1 MLYYDVTRITRRKTN
16 APTVKHACH
25 KPVRENG
32 ELDIGG
38 RQSQLSPV
46 ASRRSH
52 LPRAKRPD
60 ISAIMP
66 DLRRHYSDEPL
77 AIMLGVR
84 VAVLPFKHQLQPVAR
99 LAYLLHRLTFSPQ
112 LPLTTLELICL
123 GRHGTAPQ
131 AKPHVEPD
139 FEI

>member
-1 MLYYDVTRITRRKTN
+1 MVYT
-16 APTVKHACH
+16 
-25 KPVRENG
+25 
-32 ELDIGG
+32 
-38 RQSQLSPV
+38 
-46 ASRRSH
+46 RSH
-52 LPRAKRPD
+52 FPRVKKPD
-60 ISAIMP
+60 VSEFMP
-66 DLRRHYSDEPL
+66 DLRREYGDEAV
-77 AIMLGVR
+77 AIMLGVV
-84 VAVLPFKHQLQPVAR
+84 VAVLPFKHQPQPVAR